1 MKGLTTLGRTGH
13 DLLHDLRFNKGTAFT
28 AAERRKYGLE
38 GLLPAAITQ
47 IELQVARRDVS
58 ST

>member
-1 MKGLTTLGRTGH
+1 MKNLSTMGRTGH
-13 DLLHDLRFNKGTAFT
+13 ELLHDPRFNKGTAFT

-47 IELQVARRDVS
+47 IELQVARRR
-58 ST
+58 